1 MSPGLVFMD
10 FISDINKDYAAVM
23 NYDRVDRFVVNIL
36 WWHFAALALLT
47 FTNSVLQAALYY
59 PSPFSWRLISG
70 PEALGTI
77 VVGLAVALMPTWVRS
92 KLDHHY
98 LWRVFI
104 SVALTTYSYLFV
116 FVSGGSIEMHFHF
129 FMIMAL
135 LVIYADWRLEWIV
148 LILTALHHGLLN
160 YIQPEWVY
168 FYGRNDISVIAHA
181 LPVLT
186 TAIFTSLLCQN
197 HRNTVE
203 RLSHLTESLTFTN
216 EKLEQANRELQDFAY
231 VASHDLQEPLR
242 KIQAFGDRLRTKFG
256 PTLGEEGSDYLARM
270 QNAAGRMQSLINDLL
285 NYTRVTRITQPQ
297 IAVNLTETAREVVS
311 DLEARLVQTGGHV
324 DLGLLP
330 TVNADP
336 LQMRQLLQNLIGNA
350 LKFHRPEVVPLVK
363 VYATSCQDPTSATR
377 SPGAERDGEVT
388 SPAWQIVVEDNGI
401 GFDEKYLDRIFKP
414 FQRLHGRN
422 EYEGTGMGLA
432 ICYKIVAR
440 HKGSLTAK
448 SALGQGTTFIVTL
461 PQYSKGENIL

>member
-1 MSPGLVFMD
+1 MKID
-10 FISDINKDYAAVM
+10 FTSDINKDYAVVM
-23 NYDRVDRFVVNIL
+23 NYDRVDRFIINIL
-36 WWHFAALALLT
+36 WWHFAALALLA
-47 FTNSVLQAALYY
+47 FANSILQAARYY
-59 PSPFSWRLISG
+59 PSPFSWRVISW

-77 VVGLAVALMPTWVRS
+77 LIGLAAALIPTWVRD

-135 LVIYADWRLEWIV
+135 LVIYSDWRLEWIV
-148 LILTALHHGLLN
+148 LIMTALHHAILN
-160 YIQPEWVY
+160 YVQPDWVY
-168 FYGRNDISVIAHA
+168 FYGRNDLSVIAHA

-186 TAIFTSLLCQN
+186 TAIFTTLLCQN

-203 RLSHLTESLTFTN
+203 RLSHLTESLTISN

-242 KIQAFGDRLRTKFG
+242 KIQAFGDRLQAKFG
-256 PTLGEEGSDYLARM
+256 AALGEEGRDFLARM
-270 QNAAGRMQSLINDLL
+270 QNASGRMQTLINDLL
-285 NYTRVTRITQPQ
+285 MYTRVTRMAQPYVP
-297 IAVNLTETAREVVS
+297 VNLSETAREVVS
-311 DLEARLVQTGGHV
+311 DLEARLTQTGGQV
-324 DLGLLP
+324 DVGVLP
-330 TVNADP
+330 TVDADP

-350 LKFHRPEVVPLVK
+350 LKFHRAGVPPLVK
-363 VYATSCQDPTSATR
+363 VYVKPLQEQPPPASSRLVERNGAATHRYCQ
-377 SPGAERDGEVT
+377 
-388 SPAWQIVVEDNGI
+388 IMVEDNGI

-414 FQRLHGRN
+414 FQRLHGRM

-432 ICYKIVAR
+432 ICYKIIER
-440 HKGSLTAK
+440 HQGSLTAK
-448 SALGQGTTFIVTL
+448 STLGQGTTFIVTL
-461 PQYSKGENIL
+461 PALHPIGESTL